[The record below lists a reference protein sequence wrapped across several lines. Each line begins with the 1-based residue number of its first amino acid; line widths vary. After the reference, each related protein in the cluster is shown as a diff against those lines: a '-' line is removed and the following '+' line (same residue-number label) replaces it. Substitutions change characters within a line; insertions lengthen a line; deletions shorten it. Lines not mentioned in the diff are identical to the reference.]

1 MAHKTS
7 GHLPGRSSV
16 RRRPGPAVPLRSAS
30 PESPPVSPVSRSP
43 SPPGAEPRERRAG
56 ARARRHGQPR
66 QSAPGGRGAGLH
78 WAAVRRA
85 GSRHDRAGAHAHQA
99 AGPQDFNIRVGKYTM
114 SGVDVDEFSR
124 DLHACQARLDHL
136 WKAVLHPPC
145 QRPPWGTAVPYL
157 CRQRA
162 ALPTARS
169 SRERAPTNV
178 RIDPS
183 SLSFNMW
190 KEIPVPFYL
199 SVYFFDIVNPDAILL
214 GEKPQVQERGPYV
227 YREFRHKSNIT
238 FNDNDTVSFLEYRSF
253 QFQPDKSH
261 GLESDYIVM
270 PNILVLAAAMMMENK
285 PMSLKLIM
293 TLAFSTLG
301 ERAFMNRTVG
311 EIMWGYE
318 DPLIHLINKYL
329 PNMFPFKGK
338 FGLFAELN
346 NSDSGLF
353 TVFTGVKDFSRIHLV
368 DKWNGLSKVSFW
380 HSDQCNM
387 INGTS
392 GQMWAPFMTPETSL
406 EFYSPEACRSMNL
419 IYKESGTFEG
429 IPTYRFVAPS
439 TLFANGSVYPP
450 NEGFCPCRE
459 SGIQNVS
466 TCRFNA
472 PLFLSHPH
480 FYNADPVLA
489 EAVLGLHPNQEEH
502 SLFLDIHPVTGIPM
516 NCSVKLQLSL
526 YIKAIRG
533 IGQTGKIQ
541 PVVLPLVWFEES
553 GAMEGKPLQ
562 TFYTQLVLMP
572 SVLHYAQYV
581 LLALGCVLLLIP
593 VIHQIRSQ
601 GPGDAT
607 SQPSVATQPDRLPG
621 PHTPL
626 LQDSLSGQPTRPKV

>member
-1 MAHKTS
+1 MGSHS
-7 GHLPGRSSV
+7 
-16 RRRPGPAVPLRSAS
+16 
-30 PESPPVSPVSRSP
+30 
-43 SPPGAEPRERRAG
+43 
-56 ARARRHGQPR
+56 RARRVVAALGF
-66 QSAPGGRGAGLH
+66 AGL
-78 WAAVRRA
+78 
-85 GSRHDRAGAHAHQA
+85 
-99 AGPQDFNIRVGKYTM
+99 
-114 SGVDVDEFSR
+114 
-124 DLHACQARLDHL
+124 LC
-136 WKAVLHPPC
+136 AVL
-145 QRPPWGTAVPYL
+145 GVIMILMVPSIIKQQVL
-157 CRQRA
+157 K
-162 ALPTARS
+162 
-169 SRERAPTNV
+169 NV

-199 SVYFFDIVNPDAILL
+199 SVYFFDVINPKEILQ
-214 GEKPQVQERGPYV
+214 GQKPQVQERGPYV

-253 QFQPDKSH
+253 QFQPDKSR
-261 GLESDYIVM
+261 GLESDNIVM
-270 PNILVLAAAMMMENK
+270 PNILVLSAAMMMENG

-301 ERAFMNRTVG
+301 ERAFMNRTVS

-318 DPLIHLINKYL
+318 DPLLHLINKYF

-353 TVFTGVKDFSRIHLV
+353 TVFTGVKNFSRIHLV
-368 DKWNGLSKVSFW
+368 DKWNGISKVNFW

-392 GQMWAPFMTPETSL
+392 GQMWAPFMTPESSL
-406 EFYSPEACRSMNL
+406 EFYSPEACRSMKL
-419 IYKESGTFEG
+419 IYKEQGVFEG
-429 IPTYRFVAPS
+429 IPTFRFVAPN
-439 TLFANGSVYPP
+439 TLFANGSIYPP

-489 EAVLGLHPNQEEH
+489 EAVSGLHPNPEEH

-526 YIKAIRG
+526 YIKSVKG
-533 IGQTGKIQ
+533 IGQTGKIE
-541 PVVLPLVWFEES
+541 PVILPLMWFGES
-553 GAMEGKPLQ
+553 GAMEGETLQ

-572 SVLHYAQYV
+572 KVLHYGQYV
-581 LLALGCVLLLIP
+581 LLALGCVLLFIP
-593 VIHQIRSQ
+593 IVYQIRSQ
-601 GPGDAT
+601 EKCYLFWSSSKKGSQDKEAIQAYSESLMT
-607 SQPSVATQPDRLPG
+607 SAPKGTVLQEARL
-621 PHTPL
+621 
-626 LQDSLSGQPTRPKV
+626 

>member
-1 MAHKTS
+1 MAHKTA

-16 RRRPGPAVPLRSAS
+16 RRGPGPAVPLRPAS

-56 ARARRHGQPR
+56 ARARRHGQPL
-66 QSAPGGRGAGLH
+66 QSAPGGRRAGLH

-85 GSRHDRAGAHAHQA
+85 GSRHDRGGAHAHQA
-99 AGPQDFNIRVGKYTM
+99 AGPQGCLGMNEITGGMKATIC
-114 SGVDVDEFSR
+114 
-124 DLHACQARLDHL
+124 LHLSLPLLGTWLSLNMVQRLAFL
-136 WKAVLHPPC
+136 K
-145 QRPPWGTAVPYL
+145 
-157 CRQRA
+157 
-162 ALPTARS
+162 
-169 SRERAPTNV
+169 NV

-199 SVYFFDIVNPDAILL
+199 SIYFFDIVNPDAILL

-368 DKWNGLSKVSFW
+368 NKWNGLSKVKFW

-406 EFYSPEACRSMNL
+406 EFYSPEACRSMTL

-450 NEGFCPCRE
+450 NQGFCPCLE
-459 SGIQNVS
+459 SGIQNIS

-502 SLFLDIHPVTGIPM
+502 SLFLDVHPVTGIPM

-526 YIKAIRG
+526 YIKAIKG

-553 GAMEGKPLQ
+553 GAMEGEPLQ

-581 LLALGCVLLLIP
+581 LLALGCILLLIP
-593 VIHQIRSQ
+593 IIHQIRSQ

-607 SQPSVATQPDRLPG
+607 SQPSVATQPDLLPG
-621 PHTPL
+621 PYTPL
-626 LQDSLSGQPTRPKV
+626 LQDSLSGQPTGPEV